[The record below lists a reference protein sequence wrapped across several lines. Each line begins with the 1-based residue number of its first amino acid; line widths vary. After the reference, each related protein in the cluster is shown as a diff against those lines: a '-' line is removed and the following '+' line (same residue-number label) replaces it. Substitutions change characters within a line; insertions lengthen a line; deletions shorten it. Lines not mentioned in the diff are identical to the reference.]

1 MDDKGWIGIGGRV
14 ALSAAYCA
22 AYWVLWHASF
32 TQWFLPAGLR
42 VAALLLLPYRL
53 WPYLFFGDAA
63 ALLMM
68 RVPKAEEYSTAWA
81 YLSPIILMPSIA
93 IVVALIRNR
102 IKGIQDHAKWLP
114 LNALLIAVSGS
125 ISNMAVN
132 YFLSGP
138 ALTVGFFERLL
149 RVSVGYY
156 LGILIFVLPCML
168 WLLKEER
175 HFSPKNLLRDSIFS
189 GVVIAIM
196 FCVIILSES
205 ISLPIRQ
212 GMLMLM
218 ILPAA
223 GLTFLHGWRGAA
235 IGIIIV
241 NLAIAQTLPYTN
253 VPGTYDASVFL
264 AQLALMLTAN
274 ILLVLGSKIS
284 ILFENARQL
293 GVSEKQAL
301 ELARSSVLSGE
312 HNLRDKVLYMAQ
324 MQVCM
329 DDQRKQ
335 LVEVLKENE
344 QYSAA
349 MLLNSK
355 AVEHMQWFEGQ
366 SAALYPM
373 HIEERGLYAVIYP
386 ESFTEVWAG
395 NAEVNYALM
404 RGQPRT
410 LTVDLQLVAYRCICN
425 AFALLSECAPQTY
438 RVKLRVWQRRNRRGI
453 TIKMTALSSQM
464 PQVSRAS
471 TLAQL
476 DLERRVKAY
485 GGAMRRSHKHG
496 VHILLWEPVDTDP
509 RPEDMPLP
517 AG

>member
-1 MDDKGWIGIGGRV
+1 MDDKGWIGIGGRL
-14 ALSAAYCA
+14 ALSVAYCA

-32 TQWFLPAGLR
+32 DQWFLPAGLR
-42 VAALLLLPYRL
+42 VTLLLFLPIRYWSFLLVGDACALLLI
-53 WPYLFFGDAA
+53 
-63 ALLMM
+63 
-68 RVPKAEEYSTAWA
+68 RVPMEEKYGEAWA
-81 YLSPIILMPSIA
+81 YISPFLLGPWVASLAMFYRKKFTAIDEMMRWIPLIGLSFAAWGTLGN
-93 IVVALIRNR
+93 IV
-102 IKGIQDHAKWLP
+102 
-114 LNALLIAVSGS
+114 LNYA
-125 ISNMAVN
+125 
-132 YFLSGP
+132 LSGP
-138 ALTVGFFERLL
+138 ASFDTFEKALNFAI
-149 RVSVGYY
+149 GNY
-156 LGILIFVLPCML
+156 LGILLIALPCFL
-168 WLLKEER
+168 IKLNSRSGFSIK
-175 HFSPKNLLRDSIFS
+175 HFWRDSLIAMLVI
-189 GVVIAIM
+189 GVLYAAAASM
-196 FCVIILSES
+196 PD
-205 ISLPIRQ
+205 ISPLARQ
-212 GMLMLM
+212 SLLMLM
-218 ILPAA
+218 IIPAVA
-223 GLTFLHGWRGAA
+223 LTLLHGWRGAA
-235 IGIIIV
+235 IGIVFV
-241 NLAIAQTLPYTN
+241 NIAIGQTLTYT
-253 VPGTYDASVFL
+253 GLQAARDQTVF
-264 AQLALMLTAN
+264 ATQLALAIPAT
-274 ILLVLGSKIS
+274 ILLLLGAKIS
-284 ILFENARQL
+284 HLFEHSRQL
-293 GVSEKQAL
+293 GISEKQAL

-335 LVEVLKENE
+335 LVEVLKENG

-425 AFALLSECAPQTY
+425 AFALLSECAPQNY

-453 TIKMTALSSQM
+453 TIKMTALPSQM

-485 GGAMRRSHKHG
+485 GGAMRRRPRHG

>member
-1 MDDKGWIGIGGRV
+1 
-14 ALSAAYCA
+14 
-22 AYWVLWHASF
+22 
-32 TQWFLPAGLR
+32 
-42 VAALLLLPYRL
+42 
-53 WPYLFFGDAA
+53 
-63 ALLMM
+63 
-68 RVPKAEEYSTAWA
+68 
-81 YLSPIILMPSIA
+81 
-93 IVVALIRNR
+93 
-102 IKGIQDHAKWLP
+102 
-114 LNALLIAVSGS
+114 
-125 ISNMAVN
+125 
-132 YFLSGP
+132 
-138 ALTVGFFERLL
+138 
-149 RVSVGYY
+149 
-156 LGILIFVLPCML
+156 
-168 WLLKEER
+168 
-175 HFSPKNLLRDSIFS
+175 
-189 GVVIAIM
+189 
-196 FCVIILSES
+196 
-205 ISLPIRQ
+205 
-212 GMLMLM
+212 MLM
-218 ILPAA
+218 IIPAVA
-223 GLTFLHGWRGAA
+223 LTLLHGWRGAA
-235 IGIIIV
+235 IGIVFV
-241 NLAIAQTLPYTN
+241 NIAIGQTLTYT
-253 VPGTYDASVFL
+253 GLQAARDQTVF
-264 AQLALMLTAN
+264 ATQLALAIPAT
-274 ILLVLGSKIS
+274 ILLLLGAKIS
-284 ILFENARQL
+284 HLFEHSRQL
-293 GVSEKQAL
+293 GISEKQAL

-335 LVEVLKENE
+335 LVEVLKENG

-425 AFALLSECAPQTY
+425 AFALLSECAPQNY

-453 TIKMTALSSQM
+453 TIKMTALPSQM

-485 GGAMRRSHKHG
+485 GGAMRRRPRHG

>member
-1 MDDKGWIGIGGRV
+1 MDDKGWIGIGGRL
-14 ALSAAYCA
+14 ALGAAYCA

-32 TQWFLPAGLR
+32 DQWFLPAGLR
-42 VAALLLLPYRL
+42 VTLLLFLPIRYWPFLLVGDACALLLIRVPMEEKYGETWAYISPFLLGTWVASLAIFYRKI
-53 WPYLFFGDAA
+53 FTAIDE
-63 ALLMM
+63 MM
-68 RVPKAEEYSTAWA
+68 RWIPLIGLSFAAWGT
-81 YLSPIILMPSIA
+81 LGN
-93 IVVALIRNR
+93 IV
-102 IKGIQDHAKWLP
+102 
-114 LNALLIAVSGS
+114 LNYA
-125 ISNMAVN
+125 
-132 YFLSGP
+132 LSGP
-138 ALTVGFFERLL
+138 TSFDTFEKALNFAIGN
-149 RVSVGYY
+149 Y
-156 LGILIFVLPCML
+156 LGILLIALPCFL
-168 WLLKEER
+168 IKLHSR
-175 HFSPKNLLRDSIFS
+175 SGFSIKYFWRDSLIAML
-189 GVVIAIM
+189 VIGALYAAAASM
-196 FCVIILSES
+196 PD
-205 ISLPIRQ
+205 ISPRARQ
-212 GMLMLM
+212 SLLMLM
-218 ILPAA
+218 IIPAVA
-223 GLTFLHGWRGAA
+223 LTLLHGWRGAA
-235 IGIIIV
+235 IGVVFV
-241 NLAIAQTLPYTN
+241 NLAIGQTLTYT
-253 VPGTYDASVFL
+253 GLQAARDQTVFA
-264 AQLALMLTAN
+264 AQLALAIAATA
-274 ILLVLGSKIS
+274 LLLLGRKIS
-284 ILFENARQL
+284 HLFEHSRQL
-293 GVSEKQAL
+293 GISEKQAL

-335 LVEVLKENE
+335 LVEVLKENG